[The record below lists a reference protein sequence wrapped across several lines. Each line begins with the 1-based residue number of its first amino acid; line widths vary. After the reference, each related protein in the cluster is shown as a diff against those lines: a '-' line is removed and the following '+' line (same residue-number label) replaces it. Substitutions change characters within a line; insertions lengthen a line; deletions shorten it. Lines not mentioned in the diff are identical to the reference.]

1 MRRRE
6 FLARAAML
14 AVPSVVGGCIGVT
27 RESQAPI
34 DMLKP
39 GTWTMHRPMPSGR
52 QEVAV
57 VALGERVIVIG
68 GFGELGAT
76 VGTVEAYTPASDT
89 WESLMPLPAPVHHP
103 AAAVVGGRLFVVGG
117 YADSVPPWRAQRTVL
132 EYDAARN
139 SWATRAPLNVARGAL
154 ATAVLGDR
162 IHAVGGGD
170 GDATAVHEAYDPGAD
185 RWTRL
190 APLPVARDHLA
201 AVGFQGRVWALG
213 GRSSFA
219 GTQYAN
225 VDLYD
230 AAADRWTAGEPLP
243 QGRGG
248 LAAIAVDDR
257 IFVFGGEAPFRI
269 FNANEMYE
277 VPGRRWIAKEPMPTP
292 RHGIGAAWLDGR
304 IWIPGGGTSPGL
316 ARTTVNEAY
325 RP

>member
-1 MRRRE
+1 MKRRE

-14 AVPSVVGGCIGVT
+14 AGPGVVAGCIGVT

-39 GTWTMHRPMPSGR
+39 GAWTVHRPMPSGR
-52 QEVAV
+52 QELAV
-57 VALGERVIVIG
+57 VALGDRVVTIG
-68 GFGELGAT
+68 GLGELGAS
-76 VGTVEAYTPASDT
+76 VPTVEAYTPASDA
-89 WESLMPLPAPVHHP
+89 WESLMPLPAAVHHP

-117 YADSVPPWRAQRTVL
+117 YADSVPPWRAQRTVF
-132 EYDAARN
+132 EYDPARN
-139 SWATRAPLNVARGAL
+139 SWTTRAPLNIPRGAL
-154 ATAVLGDR
+154 AAAVLGGR
-162 IHAVGGGD
+162 IHAVGGAD
-170 GDATAVHEAYDPGAD
+170 GDATAAHEAYDPGAD

-190 APLPVARDHLA
+190 APLPIARDHLA
-201 AVGFQGRVWALG
+201 AVAFRDRLWAIG

-230 AAADRWTAGEPLP
+230 PAADHWAPGVPLP

-248 LAAIAVDDR
+248 LTAIAVDDR
-257 IFVFGGEAPFRI
+257 VFVLGGEAPFRI
-269 FNANEMYE
+269 FNANEMFE
-277 VPGRRWIAKEPMPTP
+277 AAGNRWIAKEPMPTP
-292 RHGIGAAWLDGR
+292 RHGIGAAWVDGR